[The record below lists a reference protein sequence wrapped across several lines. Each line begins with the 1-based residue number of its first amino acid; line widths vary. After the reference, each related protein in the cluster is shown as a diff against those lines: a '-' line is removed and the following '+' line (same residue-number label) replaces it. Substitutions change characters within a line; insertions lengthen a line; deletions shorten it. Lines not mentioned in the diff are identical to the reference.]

1 MTPAS
6 TPSAPAPTHWRAYR
20 ILYLLIIVCVA
31 PVVASYLAY
40 YVLPPSGRTNYGELI
55 EPQVPWPALDA
66 RLQDGTAFDF
76 GALRGKW
83 IMVQVDASGC
93 DEACRNKVWQMRQL
107 RAMQGKDADRI
118 ERVFLVT
125 DQEPLQTMLQ
135 RDFDGTHFV
144 RVGRDALR
152 FMPVPDETAA
162 RIEDHI
168 YLIDPLG
175 NLMMRWP
182 RAADPNRMK
191 RDIGRLLK
199 ASRVG

>member
-1 MTPAS
+1 VTSAS
-6 TPSAPAPTHWRAYR
+6 STSSHWRMYR
-20 ILYLLIIVCVA
+20 TLYLLIIVCVA

-55 EPQVPWPALDA
+55 EPQMPLPSVDA
-66 RLQDGTAFDF
+66 RLQDGAAFDLTT
-76 GALRGKW
+76 LRGHW
-83 IMVQVDASGC
+83 VMLQVDSSAC
-93 DEACRNKVWQMRQL
+93 DEACRNKLWQMRQL
-107 RAMQGKDADRI
+107 RTAQGKDADRI

-125 DQEPLQTMLQ
+125 DGEPLQTMLM
-135 RDFDGTHFV
+135 REFDGTHFL
-144 RVGRDALR
+144 RVSRDELR
-152 FMPVPDETAA
+152 FMPTPDEPAA

-168 YLIDPLG
+168 YMIDPLG